1 MFINPSNIR
10 AIAESMTEITDR
22 VISPNQIEEMEES
35 KRKYLLSLRYKW
47 MTGEDG
53 VWDVVREIKKELG
66 IREYLDK
73 KQAFIKTK
81 FN

>member
-22 VISPNQIEEMEES
+22 IISEKQIEDLGES

-47 MTGEDG
+47 TLGENVIG
-53 VWDVVREIKKELG
+53 EIKNILG
-66 IREYLDK
+66 IRDYLNK